1 MIFGVKRYAD
11 ALWKVCKK
19 RDINVNLRTNLKE
32 IKPEQNIAVFENL
45 DTPGQETII
54 NVFIIFN
61 LNHFYVLLL

>member
-32 IKPEQNIAVFENL
+32 IKPEKNVAVFENL
-45 DTPGQETII
+45 DAPGKETTID
-54 NVFIIFN
+54 VFIIFCF
-61 LNHFYVLLL
+61 HVF